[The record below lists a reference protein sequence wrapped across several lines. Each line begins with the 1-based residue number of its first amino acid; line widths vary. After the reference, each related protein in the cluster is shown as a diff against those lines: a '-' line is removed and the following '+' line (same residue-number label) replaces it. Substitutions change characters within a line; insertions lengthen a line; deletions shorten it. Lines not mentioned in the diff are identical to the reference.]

1 MKFKHLASRTQ
12 LIFLQPLKIVLTL

>member
-12 LIFLQPLKIVLTL
+12 LIFLQPLKILC